1 MATREPL
8 KRAKLAIAFGWLLC
22 WPGVVQKSAGL
33 SAPSGCF
40 SVKLMEN
47 PAKGTSPRKIP
58 SYVEPRPPI
67 QRSTGRLESG
77 NRPRQVEW
85 RTEMC
90 GTQSVFMAHRR
101 VAGTW
106 CPAHVEDGSVSNERP
121 EWWWIDLVIWCLV
134 LPLFGELVSASIGF
148 CGLVAWMRL
157 GSLQVQRGSMPR
169 FAWCGVAAAGMALIV
184 NCLGHIVLGK
194 SITRILAPGY
204 EEVSKFLALICF
216 SWSGLKFWQQRER
229 TSSLWPQ
236 SRRALM
242 MAGFCVGVGFMVV
255 ENRLKAG
262 FVEQVLDFYSC
273 LFASHRLS
281 FNSYMYLSDKAMSS
295 LATTLLFNTHPY
307 YTGIAAGRF
316 FSLTTSRLSAA
327 KVWHILWP
335 SVVLHAAH
343 NLFAVTQL
351 RWAVDVL
358 TFLLFI
364 KLWCEVDDQKMA
376 RRLPA
381 D

>member
-1 MATREPL
+1 MVPCS
-8 KRAKLAIAFGWLLC
+8 C
-22 WPGVVQKSAGL
+22 W
-33 SAPSGCF
+33 
-40 SVKLMEN
+40 
-47 PAKGTSPRKIP
+47 R
-58 SYVEPRPPI
+58 
-67 QRSTGRLESG
+67 
-77 NRPRQVEW
+77 
-85 RTEMC
+85 
-90 GTQSVFMAHRR
+90 
-101 VAGTW
+101 
-106 CPAHVEDGSVSNERP
+106 
-121 EWWWIDLVIWCLV
+121 WI
-134 LPLFGELVSASIGF
+134 S
-148 CGLVAWMRL
+148 
-157 GSLQVQRGSMPR
+157 VQRTSWMVVDWFGHLVPCLASLRRTGLCLHWFLRVGGMDAAR
-169 FAWCGVAAAGMALIV
+169 VLASAAWAWCGVAAAGMALIV

-262 FVEQVLDFYSC
+262 FVEQVLDFYSF

-316 FSLTTSRLSAA
+316 FSLTTSRLSAV

-351 RWAVDVL
+351 RWAIDVL